1 MSETKAMHPKDVLTC
16 KEAADLL
23 GIKPFTICTHARR
36 GVIPGKKIGDEWLFV
51 RDDLVAWL
59 RGMKVGGIDLE
70 TALTGASG
78 FIRRLQGDSQF
89 KRKVESL
96 STHADLMAFA
106 RQEGFAFTFQELKE
120 ALKGGPDEGLAKN
133 RESKI
138 PRRAQ
143 RYQVYLKVSE
153 LNGQPVIDTM
163 ILDINAWGAKIG
175 SFSPLDALGTVEIT
189 FAPPGETQKVHISGE
204 VVWSRLM
211 PAESQYHSGVE
222 FSKPI
227 DQLHR
232 EGEI

>member
-1 MSETKAMHPKDVLTC
+1 MSETKAMQSKDVLTC
-16 KEAADLL
+16 EGAADLL
-23 GIKPFTICTHARR
+23 GVKPFTIRTYARR

-51 RDDLVAWL
+51 KDDLLAWL
-59 RGMKVGGIDLE
+59 RDMKVGGVDLE
-70 TALTGASG
+70 TALTGARG
-78 FIRRLQGDSQF
+78 FIQRLQGDSQF

-133 RESKI
+133 RDSKI

-153 LNGQPVIDTM
+153 LNGQPVTDTM
-163 ILDINAWGAKIG
+163 ILDINAWGARVG
-175 SFSPLDALGTVEIT
+175 SFNPFDTMGNFEIT
-189 FAPPGETQKVHISGE
+189 FTPPGEEQNIRLSGE

-211 PAESQYHSGVE
+211 PSESRYHAGVE
-222 FSKPI
+222 FSQPI

-232 EGEI
+232 EGKI